1 MFKSSNVSEC
11 GMSLAP
17 QEGGERERE
26 REAEKER
33 DNEAKRLLFW
43 IILQNQF

>member
-26 REAEKER
+26 RETER
-33 DNEAKRLLFW
+33 EREGDCLYGSYYKINFK
-43 IILQNQF
+43 